1 MAIFELR
8 LNLLQ
13 VEYQKQLEELQRNF
27 EAEYL
32 FNLADTLIQIEYN
45 LTSKQMQ
52 SIFDEDI
59 DAELGFDEMA
69 EYRMDKVIALN
80 KVIFDGVK
88 GNGY

>member
-13 VEYQKQLEELQRNF
+13 IEYQKQLEELQRNF
-27 EAEYL
+27 EADYL

>member
-13 VEYQKQLEELQRNF
+13 VEYQKQLEELQQNF
-27 EAEYL
+27 EAEHL
-32 FNLADTLIQIEYN
+32 FNLADALIQIEYN
-45 LTSKQMQ
+45 LTDKQMQ
-52 SIFDEDI
+52 SIFNEDI

-80 KVIFDGVK
+80 KVIFQGVK

>member
-13 VEYQKQLEELQRNF
+13 VEYQKELEELQQKF
-27 EAEYL
+27 EAAYL
-32 FNLADTLIQIEYN
+32 FDLADALVKIEYN
-45 LTSKQMQ
+45 LTDKQMQ
-52 SIFDEDI
+52 SIFNEDI

-80 KVIFDGVK
+80 KVIFEGVK